1 MNKILVLF
9 IVFLIGAFKLFL
21 GQKKVKIKKPK
32 PEFPVYTPL
41 ESTYIQSY
49 DHGTSIEEIEEQM
62 DDWLENRNRTQK
74 KQVNSKYIYIYLSVS
89 GPSCGLWDL

>member
-1 MNKILVLF
+1 MFFQEWSMNKMLEAIML
-9 IVFLIGAFKLFL
+9 LIGSFKHFFFL
-21 GQKKVKIKKPK
+21 EQKKVKVKKPK

-62 DDWLENRNRTQK
+62 DDWLENRNRAQK
-74 KQVNSKYIYIYLSVS
+74 KQVNF
-89 GPSCGLWDL
+89 